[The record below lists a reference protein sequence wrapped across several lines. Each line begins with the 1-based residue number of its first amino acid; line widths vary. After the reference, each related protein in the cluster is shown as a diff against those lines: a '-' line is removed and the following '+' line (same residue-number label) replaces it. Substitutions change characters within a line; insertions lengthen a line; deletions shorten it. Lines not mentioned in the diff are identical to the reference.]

1 MPSTKTDQIYLVKG
15 AGRKHPPFFMPD
27 AKRAWPRCNIAD
39 ITHAQKRRHDGGVM
53 MQPICPARLRNET
66 G

>member
-1 MPSTKTDQIYLVKG
+1 
-15 AGRKHPPFFMPD
+15 MPD